1 MQIGLPYL
9 QLVPLDAMP
18 THSKPISIYLIDKQS
33 LVYTVLTI
41 TFLLICSIIRFI
53 LIIRYLGPGYGAH
66 VLGLQKPG
74 CLFTVR
80 VYDI

>member
-33 LVYTVLTI
+33 PVYTVFTI
-41 TFLLICSIIRFI
+41 TFFRICSIISFI
-53 LIIRYLGPGYGAH
+53 LMTRYLGPGYGAH

-80 VYDI
+80 V